1 VDLLRVSI
9 PAFVV
14 LTVLALLTGIALRRH
29 HFWRWAVPVSL
40 FVGTLIG
47 SIIYFSSAAEGVG
60 PSAVAQRI
68 VIVSAAPILILFQ
81 PVMGDTDPVVLAP
94 LVPLLL
100 ALEAA
105 CLVLALLAL
114 FKFASRN
121 KRIEQNAER

>member
-1 VDLLRVSI
+1 MSV

-14 LTVLALLTGIALRRH
+14 MTVLALLAGIALRRR

-47 SIIYFSSAAEGVG
+47 SVVYFSSAAEGPG
-60 PSAVAQRI
+60 PSAMAQRI
-68 VIVSAAPILILFQ
+68 VIVSATPILIVLQ
-81 PVMGDTDPVVLAP
+81 PFMGDTDPVVLAP

-105 CLVLALLAL
+105 CLVLALLAV
-114 FKFASRN
+114 FKFASRA
-121 KRIEQNAER
+121 RQHHSD